1 MSTKLKVIRQ
11 YAWTLM
17 FLFLIST
24 AFWSN
29 FPVSVLCTIDWELLN
44 TTLLPLH
51 EQIIFLANLKYFSN
65 NLIFNFSNNN
75 RVINLSHVTL
85 WFYFMLSE
93 YFLYLPD
100 LSTVEKFWIA
110 FLMEIS
116 CFSPLEKDFYLG
128 FSQLYHL
135 QLWEWHFHSSPQLI
149 LDSIIPNIVICIFCQ
164 DK

>member
-24 AFWSN
+24 AFWFN

-116 CFSPLEKDFYLG
+116 CFPLWKKTFV
-128 FSQLYHL
+128 
-135 QLWEWHFHSSPQLI
+135 
-149 LDSIIPNIVICIFCQ
+149 SIFLNYTTCSYENDISIPLLNLFWIQ
-164 DK
+164 

>member
-24 AFWSN
+24 AFWFN

-51 EQIIFLANLKYFSN
+51 EQTTFLENLKYFSN

-116 CFSPLEKDFYLG
+116 CFPLWKKTFV
-128 FSQLYHL
+128 
-135 QLWEWHFHSSPQLI
+135 
-149 LDSIIPNIVICIFCQ
+149 SIFLNYTTCSYENDISIPLLNLFWIQ
-164 DK
+164 

>member
-11 YAWTLM
+11 HAWTLM

-51 EQIIFLANLKYFSN
+51 EQTIFLANLKYFSN

-116 CFSPLEKDFYLG
+116 CFSPLEKDFCLD

-135 QLWEWHFHSSPQLI
+135 
-149 LDSIIPNIVICIFCQ
+149 
-164 DK
+164 

>member
-116 CFSPLEKDFYLG
+116 CFPLWKKTFV
-128 FSQLYHL
+128 
-135 QLWEWHFHSSPQLI
+135 
-149 LDSIIPNIVICIFCQ
+149 SIFLNYTTCSYENDISIPLLNLFWIQ
-164 DK
+164 